1 MINCVGIDG
10 IIKGDGVVIVS
21 PCNLYGCN
29 LGNDVFVGPFVEI
42 QKGVL
47 VGDRSR
53 IQSHSFLCEHV
64 AIGKDCFVGHGVMF
78 VNDKFSD
85 GSPARGDH
93 KKYLQTEV
101 SDNVY
106 IGSGAIILPVKICSD
121 VVIGAG
127 AVVTRDITVPGKY
140 VGNPAKRLSVS

>member
-1 MINCVGIDG
+1 MIDCVGIDG
-10 IIKGDGVVIVS
+10 IVKGDGVVIVS
-21 PCNLYGCN
+21 PCNLYGCS

-64 AIGKDCFVGHGVMF
+64 SIGEDCFVGHGVMF

-93 KKYLQTEV
+93 KKYLKTEV